1 MPHRHDRLA
10 KWFPLQAPHLGAVLL
25 AFCACTFMAGCPSS
39 INKQAVALST
49 ATAPV
54 VDQAAAAYRQAQ
66 AIHSLRV
73 DYDAA
78 AAFDQSNVFV
88 PGTIQTWPS
97 DKEIEVRLQVLAA
110 FQLYVKNVVAITNGT
125 DSPALDEASQSLGS
139 SLTGLTNT
147 LAPTAE
153 TAVGITPAAA
163 STTTTT
169 VTTASAAATSTT
181 TTTASTP
188 APLISAATQRG
199 VTLAIDALGQFLISR
214 TIQKDL
220 PPKIVA
226 MDPHVKTLCE
236 LLANDVSI
244 LREQE
249 KLDSNDVIDKQTD
262 FIRDGKLDP
271 EARRNEFMKL
281 PDMARRQQA
290 NDQQLATLR
299 DAIVHL
305 ELAHHALA
313 ADAQGNNPSSLKGK
327 LADLESAGE
336 SLGKLSSS
344 LSTAQK

>member
-1 MPHRHDRLA
+1 MPQRHDRPA
-10 KWFPLQAPHLGAVLL
+10 KWFPLLLSRTCMMAVAL
-25 AFCACTFMAGCPSS
+25 CACAFIAGCPSS

-97 DKEIEVRLQVLAA
+97 DKDIEIRLQVLAA
-110 FQLYVKNVVAITNGT
+110 FQLYVKNVVAITNGA
-125 DSPALDEASQSLGS
+125 DSPALDEASQSLGN

-147 LAPTAE
+147 VAPTAE
-153 TAVGITPAAA
+153 TAVGITPASA

-169 VTTASAAATSTT
+169 VTTASATATSTT
-181 TTTASTP
+181 ITTASTP
-188 APLISAATQRG
+188 APFISAAAQKG
-199 VTLAIDALGQFLISR
+199 VTLAIDALGQFLVSR

-236 LLANDVSI
+236 LLANDVSL

-249 KLDSNDVIDKQTD
+249 KLDSNDVIDKQTA
-262 FIRDGKLDP
+262 FVLGGGLDP

-281 PDMARRQQA
+281 PDMARQQQA
-290 NDQQLATLR
+290 NDQQLENLR
-299 DAIVHL
+299 TAIVHL
-305 ELAHHALA
+305 EQAHHAL
-313 ADAQGNNPSSLKGK
+313 ADAQGNNPSSLKEK

-344 LSTAQK
+344 LSSPQK